1 MDMKPLVE
9 GECGNSNPL
18 MRVAQHFTQP
28 QDLFGSKFQSESHV
42 SEKWAEELLRNTNGN
57 CGVQN
62 LNDAN
67 RFKMNE
73 LLQSVENIQ
82 NQHMLNQSSIATT
95 SPFEQN
101 LSNIWTNEFLRENQN
116 IKVDDFFGSS
126 GKYLNKQDNFEN
138 SKWAEE
144 YLEKANYEMIMNG
157 NNMFDSFNNPP
168 QANNLDLLKNNEKNI
183 WSSDYLDNKATDS
196 SIKTDQTTNV
206 EQSFMNAIQNDLQSK
221 SAAHRFSSFTN
232 PMLYNSTA
240 AGSSVQQLSNS
251 QETASVIDDS
261 KQAEELLGIDDLLD
275 DKKIADEEV
284 ADFVCD
290 QKRKISYA
298 DDENGFWARLAREYQ
313 KNMELS
319 GQFSNETEDTELVE
333 DSPEHNLL
341 ESNIEA
347 DLKKE
352 QEQYED
358 YAFGPESDY
367 DEIKDLP
374 DHFEEG
380 LRRLKEGDLPGAV
393 KCFELACKNEP
404 SNAKYWQYLGTTQAS
419 NEHDLVAIKALK
431 KCIAIE
437 PTNLTALMAL
447 SVCYT
452 NEAMHQEAC
461 KTLKEWMLN
470 NSKYNSVLEFSSDE
484 FNDPTV
490 SSPYAKQNLIISS
503 MSREKFD
510 KVKDMFITAAR
521 LYPYEPDAEVQC
533 GLGVLFNIS
542 GEYDKAIDCFKCALT
557 VKPDDPCL
565 WNRLGATLANG
576 SKSEEAVAAYRRAL
590 ELNPGFIRTRY
601 NLGIICVHL
610 GVYREAVEHFLTVLN
625 LQNLTTKDKL
635 PGNLLI
641 NRKQVM
647 SDNVWNSM
655 KFVVSM
661 MKRHDLYAK
670 LDERDL
676 EYFNQQFGMEF

>member
-28 QDLFGSKFQSESHV
+28 QDIFGSKFQNESGHI
-42 SEKWAEELLRNTNGN
+42 SEKWAEELLRNTNN
-57 CGVQN
+57 SNMQN

-67 RFKMNE
+67 RFKMDS

-82 NQHMLNQSSIATT
+82 NQRMNQLPVT
-95 SPFEQN
+95 SNTAFDNN

-116 IKVDDFFGSS
+116 LKVDDFFGSS
-126 GKYLNKQDNFEN
+126 DKYLNKSNLDN

-144 YLEKANYEMIMNG
+144 YLEKSSYEMMISG
-157 NNMFDSFNNPP
+157 NNMFDSFSNASSQQNNI
-168 QANNLDLLKNNEKNI
+168 DLLKNNEKNI
-183 WSSDYLDNKATDS
+183 WSNNYLDNTKTEIITSAANNKAINRS
-196 SIKTDQTTNV
+196 NIGHN
-206 EQSFMNAIQNDLQSK
+206 FMNAIQNDLQNK
-221 SAAHRFSSFTN
+221 NVANRFSTFTN
-232 PMLYNSTA
+232 SMLFDAQLNSEQT
-240 AGSSVQQLSNS
+240 
-251 QETASVIDDS
+251 EIIDD
-261 KQAEELLGIDDLLD
+261 KQQEELPGIEELLDE
-275 DKKIADEEV
+275 KKDEDVE
-284 ADFVCD
+284 DFVVD
-290 QKRKISYA
+290 PKRKVSYSE
-298 DDENGFWARLAREYQ
+298 DENGFWARLAREFQ
-313 KNMELS
+313 KNMELN
-319 GQFSNETEDTELVE
+319 GQYVETEDTELVD

-341 ESNIEA
+341 ETEIEA

-352 QEQYED
+352 QEQNED
-358 YAFGPESDY
+358 YQFAPDSDY

-404 SNAKYWQYLGTTQAS
+404 GNAKYWQYLGTTQAS

-437 PTNLTALMAL
+437 PGNLTALMAL
-447 SVCYT
+447 AVCYT
-452 NEAMHQEAC
+452 NESMHQEAC

-470 NSKYNSVLEFSSDE
+470 NSKYNSVLEFSKDE
-484 FNDPTV
+484 FNDQ
-490 SSPYAKQNLIISS
+490 SLNASYAKQNLIISS

-557 VKPDDPCL
+557 VKKDDPSL

-625 LQNLTTKDKL
+625 LQNLTTKDKT

-647 SDNVWNSM
+647 SDNVWNSL

-676 EYFNQQFGMEF
+676 DYFNQQFSMEF